1 MKAIRFHGRNDLRL
15 EDVAAPDALKPD
27 EILLKPILCGICGSD
42 LHEYAHG
49 PIGARRT
56 AHPFTGASMPQILGH
71 EFSATVEATGDAV
84 ANVKVGDRV
93 SIQPQMSPKDHFGRK
108 GWYQLSPD
116 FAVVGFSW
124 QWGGMA
130 QQAVVKDY
138 NVFKV
143 PDSVSDVQ
151 AALVEPAAVAVH
163 AVDRAGIS
171 PGNSVLITG
180 FGPIGALCAMA
191 AKAAG
196 TSRIF
201 VSETN
206 EQRLLQVRNLVPE
219 AIAINP
225 KHDDLMQVIRQHTIE
240 GLGVDASIECAGAE
254 ASVNGCID
262 ATRPQG
268 RIVQIALIPER
279 VRTDLLKLVFKDIDF
294 RGVIAYPTDIWPRV
308 LALISSGLFP
318 VERIVTSTV
327 PIQDGITRGFDLLR
341 DPSNREMKVLID
353 LRQ

>member
-1 MKAIRFHGRNDLRL
+1 MKAIRFHDRNDLRL
-15 EDVAAPDALKPD
+15 EDVAAPGPLKPE
-27 EILLKPILCGICGSD
+27 EILLKPIVCGICGSD

-71 EFSATVEATGDAV
+71 EFSATVEAIGDGV
-84 ANVKVGDRV
+84 TNVKVGDRV

-108 GWYQLSPD
+108 GWYQLSPE

-124 QWGGMA
+124 PWGGMA

-143 PDSVSDVQ
+143 PDGVSDVQ

-180 FGPIGALCAMA
+180 LGPIGALCAMA
-191 AKAAG
+191 ARAAG
-196 TSRIF
+196 ATTIF

-206 EQRLLQVRNLVPE
+206 EQRLSQIRDLVPE
-219 AIAINP
+219 AIPINP
-225 KHDDLMQVIRQHTIE
+225 RHDDLVEIIRQKTIE
-240 GLGVDASIECAGAE
+240 GLGVDASIECAGVE
-254 ASVNGCID
+254 ASVDGCID

-268 RIVQIALIPER
+268 RIVQLALIPER
-279 VRTDLLKLVFKDIDF
+279 VKTDLLKLVFKDIDL

-308 LALISSGLFP
+308 LELISSGRFP

-327 PIQDGITRGFDLLR
+327 TMEQGISAGFDLLL

-353 LRQ
+353 LT

>member
-1 MKAIRFHGRNDLRL
+1 MKAIRFHDRNDLRL
-15 EDVAAPDALKPD
+15 EDVAAPGPLRSD
-27 EILLKPILCGICGSD
+27 EILLKPIFCGICGSD

-71 EFSATVEATGDAV
+71 EFSATVEAVGDNV

-143 PDSVSDVQ
+143 PDDVSDIQ

-191 AKAAG
+191 ARAAG
-196 TSRIF
+196 ATTIF

-206 EQRLLQVRNLVPE
+206 EQRLAQVKDLVPE
-219 AIAINP
+219 AITINP
-225 KHDDLMQVIRQHTIE
+225 RNGDLVQIIQQHTIE
-240 GLGVDASIECAGAE
+240 GLGVDASIECAGVE

-268 RIVQIALIPER
+268 RIVQLALIPER
-279 VRTDLLKLVFKDIDF
+279 VKTDLLKLVFKDIDL
-294 RGVIAYPTDIWPRV
+294 RGVIAYPTVIWPRV
-308 LALISSGLFP
+308 LELISSGHFP

-327 PIQDGITRGFDLLR
+327 AMEDGISRGFDLLL

-353 LRQ
+353 LR